1 MLAAHQ
7 SSTHSQANQIY
18 YGVSCLGKLC
28 LEPTDGRGGGA
39 QGGQGHPKGSQK
51 KIHSASTS
59 LGFYCLKLL
68 KGQV

>member
-28 LEPTDGRGGGA
+28 LEPTDGRGVELRVDRDTLRGPRRKYTQPA
-39 QGGQGHPKGSQK
+39 P
-51 KIHSASTS
+51 HSAFT
-59 LGFYCLKLL
+59 
-68 KGQV
+68 V